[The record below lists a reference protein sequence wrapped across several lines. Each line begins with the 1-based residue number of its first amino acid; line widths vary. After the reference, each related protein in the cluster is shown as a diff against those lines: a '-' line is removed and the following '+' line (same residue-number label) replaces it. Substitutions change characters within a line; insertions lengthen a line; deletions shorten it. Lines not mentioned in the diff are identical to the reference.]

1 MWREERGREGEGRRE
16 IFIVVFYHSTGC
28 AQLPSQCNGVEIPLI
43 TRNDVL
49 ITLSPVNCFRCDLTG
64 GGITWQLDGMPTGS
78 TATSFT
84 NSDGTT
90 SMASTVNSYLV
101 VTNPRSFVTPGR
113 NGRVQ
118 ILCQDANNDEID
130 SRLLSPGKQV
140 ILLNNFLNL
149 MS

>member
-28 AQLPSQCNGVEIPLI
+28 AQLPSQCNGVEIPL

-49 ITLSPVNCFRCDLTG
+49 ITLSPVNCIRCDLTG
-64 GGITWQLDGMPTGS
+64 GGITWTLDGMAIGS

-84 NSDGTT
+84 NSDSTT
-90 SMASTVNSYLV
+90 SMASNVNSYLV
-101 VTNPRSFVTPGR
+101 LTNPRSLVTPGR
-113 NGRVQ
+113 AGRVDV
-118 ILCQDANNDEID
+118 LCYDTFNDEID
-130 SRLLSPGKQV
+130 SRLLSPGKQL

>member
-1 MWREERGREGEGRRE
+1 MWREGSRREGEGRGE

-28 AQLPSQCNGVEIPLI
+28 AQLPSQCNGVDIPL
-43 TRNDVL
+43 TRDDVL
-49 ITLSPVNCFRCDLTG
+49 ITLSPVNCFRCDLPG
-64 GGITWQLDGMPTGS
+64 GGITWTLDILSIGL

-90 SMASTVNSYLV
+90 SLASTVNSYLV
-101 VTNPRSFVTPGR
+101 LTNPQSFVTPGR
-113 NGRVQ
+113 AGRVDIQ
-118 ILCQDANNDEID
+118 CQDANNDEID
-130 SRLLSPGKQV
+130 TRLLSPGKQV